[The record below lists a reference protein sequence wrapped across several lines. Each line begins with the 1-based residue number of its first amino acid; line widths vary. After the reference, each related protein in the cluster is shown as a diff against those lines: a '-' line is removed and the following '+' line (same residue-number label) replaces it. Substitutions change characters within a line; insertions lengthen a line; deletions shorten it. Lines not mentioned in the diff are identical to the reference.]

1 MICGKRWAVC
11 SSLLFCQNRQTES
24 VARIYFTN
32 LNLGGVLLKAQEI
45 MLTCHYTEEEISAA
59 QIIQDSFEIFLK
71 KELQHVEK
79 YLCATV

>member
-1 MICGKRWAVC
+1 MGCVLIAFVLSKPANRICRPHI
-11 SSLLFCQNRQTES
+11 FYQFE
-24 VARIYFTN
+24 
-32 LNLGGVLLKAQEI
+32 LGGVLLKAQEI

-79 YLCATV
+79 NLCATV